1 MSGLERGPTV
11 RMLNNF
17 AFSTIAMI
25 LLSSFSGCAVF
36 DKCAPE
42 NCSIDKQITQDA
54 NEVLAQHRE
63 FGPPGTVHVQT
74 INGVVY
80 LTGTVNSD
88 FEIRNSES
96 IVRQVANVKDV
107 ENNLNARSNAR

>member
-1 MSGLERGPTV
+1 MNKLRTFSVAAAVASVGL
-11 RMLNNF
+11 L
-17 AFSTIAMI
+17 
-25 LLSSFSGCAVF
+25 SGCAAF

-42 NCSIDKQITQDA
+42 NCSTDKQITHDV
-54 NEVLAQHRE
+54 NDLLAQHRE
-63 FGPPGTVHVQT
+63 LGPPGTVRVQT

-88 FEIRNSES
+88 FEIRNTEGF
-96 IVRQVANVKDV
+96 VRQVANVKDV